1 MGRGATGMATLIN
14 LKSDISEN
22 DFYQSIS
29 MENSCCYQTKQKK
42 NAKEFTSLLLN
53 WDLMEGNFKGHLAKI
68 IGIKKI

>member
-29 MENSCCYQTKQKK
+29 MENSCCYQTKQTKK
-42 NAKEFTSLLLN
+42 KAKEFTSVLSN
-53 WDLMEGNFKGHLAKI
+53 
-68 IGIKKI
+68 